1 MREKEERMDIQ
12 SEAYAGKP
20 TMPQSVLI
28 IGVRFARKH
37 VSIARVPKPPQ
48 VSRSIINKKKKRLTG
63 S

>member
-1 MREKEERMDIQ
+1 MDIQ
-12 SEAYAGKP
+12 SEAYTGKP
-20 TMPQSVLI
+20 TMPQSMLI

-37 VSIARVPKPPQ
+37 VSIARVPKPRQ